1 MVRKDLAGIKLER
14 TDEPLTGQGG
24 FLAFGEY
31 ELLSNLVFEDFKL
44 RPALNRPPEPRL

>member
-1 MVRKDLAGIKLER
+1 MVRNEVTRIKIGQ

-31 ELLSNLVFEDFKL
+31 MMGM
-44 RPALNRPPEPRL
+44 PAYGAGAQASAGSRKQSWV